1 MRKRFAGI
9 DIGSRSI
16 ELVVVD
22 DSGKIVTSLQTDTG
36 FDPMTAAK
44 DLIHGVAYD
53 CIMATGY
60 GRNLFEISF
69 DTLTV
74 TEIKAHAI
82 GARAFFP
89 NVQAVLDIGGQDSKA
104 IPLPLC
110 GARNTPRAAESMS
123 DFAVNACTNLI
134 YCWALS
140 WAIQSFLRFL
150 TTYPIRDT
158 FIKTQMEINH
168 GQNILNQSSN

>member
-44 DLIHGVAYD
+44 DLIHGGQGKRHFPD
-53 CIMATGY
+53 
-60 GRNLFEISF
+60 GRS
-69 DTLTV
+69 
-74 TEIKAHAI
+74 
-82 GARAFFP
+82 GCP
-89 NVQAVLDIGGQDSKA
+89 GQKRGVP
-104 IPLPLC
+104 I
-110 GARNTPRAAESMS
+110 
-123 DFAVNACTNLI
+123 
-134 YCWALS
+134 
-140 WAIQSFLRFL
+140 L

-158 FIKTQMEINH
+158 FTKTQMEVNH

>member
-22 DSGKIVTSLQTDTG
+22 DSGKIVISLQTDTG

-69 DTLTV
+69 ETLTV
-74 TEIKAHAI
+74 TEMHDQPGVFRRRYCFYRWSCQKPLYAAFPGGNI
-82 GARAFFP
+82 GQKRSGTRRSPTGRGSGRSAS
-89 NVQAVLDIGGQDSKA
+89 GQGNPVK
-104 IPLPLC
+104 
-110 GARNTPRAAESMS
+110 
-123 DFAVNACTNLI
+123 
-134 YCWALS
+134 
-140 WAIQSFLRFL
+140 
-150 TTYPIRDT
+150 
-158 FIKTQMEINH
+158 IN
-168 GQNILNQSSN
+168 